1 MRTPKPSNQERD
13 PAASTNEAKP
23 ANENGQGTDPG
34 VAQDPRARVEQLEQE
49 CARLEAEVKA
59 GHEKLLRERADLENF
74 KKRSA
79 REREESLRYGTE
91 GLVRDLL
98 PVIDNLERALQH
110 ADAGGNGEPLAEGV
124 RLVLESLRGVLERHR
139 LLDRPIE
146 VCAVRGEVAR
156 EGQHVA
162 DAQLE
167 GARALGRGVG
177 RCRAH
182 RCERNR
188 GEHPGPDDREARDH
202 ALPAPPGTWPFSG
215 SHRSSFGWRY
225 PPTPPS
231 HVTP

>member
-124 RLVLESLRGVLERHR
+124 RLVLESLRGVLERHGVSQVPSLGERFDPTRHEAMEQVESDAHDPNTVVREHQRGYMLHDR
-139 LLDRPIE
+139 L
-146 VCAVRGEVAR
+146 VRAALVGVSKPGSGGKPGAGGGER
-156 EGQHVA
+156 
-162 DAQLE
+162 
-167 GARALGRGVG
+167 
-177 RCRAH
+177 
-182 RCERNR
+182 
-188 GEHPGPDDREARDH
+188 
-202 ALPAPPGTWPFSG
+202 
-215 SHRSSFGWRY
+215 SH
-225 PPTPPS
+225 
-231 HVTP
+231 